1 VVEST
6 ADVKFADR
14 LREMFPEKYAQLAAK
29 EALADSEM
37 TDLRRRYDA
46 AAGL

>member
-1 VVEST
+1 
-6 ADVKFADR
+6 
-14 LREMFPEKYAQLAAK
+14 MFPDKYAQLALK

-37 TDLRRRYDA
+37 ADLRRRYDA